1 MQNTK
6 AQPVVFTGPIIVM
19 TIAVACL
26 VLLDGVTKILTT
38 SMPPENIVFARYFV
52 GLILF
57 VPFTVNA
64 LKEGCVPRG
73 TKYHFLRGIFG
84 ALSSWLFVIS
94 VTSLDLSAFV
104 LITQTIPVF
113 SILVG
118 VIFFG
123 EAVYSKRLG
132 LLHLATL
139 GCILLA
145 VGTPAGHSE
154 WTAVICA
161 ILGAVIYAISTAF
174 GKKGAQ
180 IDGSAT
186 ATFCTLLFGAIISY
200 PFTVKSAIDVNDPAI
215 LSLILALGILTLI
228 SRLLSSWALAHGTM
242 ASMGALEYTTLFWAL
257 CFGFVLF
264 EEVATID
271 MLVFGTFAAVLG
283 ILASRQSA
291 IR

>member
-1 MQNTK
+1 MHTTEAK
-6 AQPVVFTGPIIVM
+6 PVAVAGPIMVM
-19 TIAVACL
+19 TISVACL
-26 VLLDGVTKILTT
+26 VLLDGVTKLLTT
-38 SMPPENIVFARYFV
+38 SMPPGNIVFARYFIGV
-52 GLILF
+52 ILF
-57 VPFTVNA
+57 VPFIVKPF
-64 LKEGCVPRG
+64 KEGRLPGG
-73 TKYHFLRGIFG
+73 TKYHFLRGVFG

-94 VTSLDLSAFV
+94 VTSLDLSIFV

-118 VIFFG
+118 VAFFS
-123 EAVYSKRLG
+123 EAVYSQRLG
-132 LLHLATL
+132 LLHIAIL
-139 GCILLA
+139 GCIFLA
-145 VGTPAGHSE
+145 VGMPTGHSE
-154 WTAVICA
+154 WTAVTCA
-161 ILGAVIYAISTAF
+161 ILGSVLYAISIAF

-180 IDGSAT
+180 TDGYAT
-186 ATFCTLLFGAIISY
+186 ATFCTLLFGAIVSF
-200 PFTVKSAIDVNDPAI
+200 PFTDQFAVNVNDPSI
-215 LSLILALGILTLI
+215 LGLILVLGILTLI

-264 EEVATID
+264 GEVATIE